1 MSARAFVGLCVL
13 CLCTALIAGPYWVYA
28 SGLRADTGTVAQV
41 DLQRVYL
48 ASDAR
53 KTVQQNIRQ
62 YGQLLFERYAA
73 TTRLKYLNPDELT
86 QYTQALNAQTPTAE
100 DKATVARLEAESA
113 KRIAEM
119 QALSEKKQ
127 ADLTDA
133 DRRRMKELNDIQAL
147 QAQALDTLRNI
158 YQQMVTDEQEKQT
171 QQGLAE
177 VRAIVRKVAKEHGIT
192 EVFDT
197 SSLVVAP
204 VDLTD
209 EVLTRVAGKKR

>member
-1 MSARAFVGLCVL
+1 MSARVFTTTSILLLCAGLL
-13 CLCTALIAGPYWVYA
+13 TSPYWVRA
-28 SGLRADTGTVAQV
+28 AGFRAESGTIAQV

-53 KTVQQNIRQ
+53 KAAQQHIRQ
-62 YGQLLFERYAA
+62 YGQILFERYAA
-73 TTRLKYLNPDELT
+73 TARLKYLNPDELT
-86 QYTQALNAQTPTAE
+86 QYTQAVNAQNPTPE
-100 DKATVARLEAESA
+100 DKATVSRLEAEST
-113 KRIAEM
+113 RRMAEM

-127 ADLTDA
+127 SDLTDA
-133 DRRRMKELNDIQAL
+133 DRKRIKELSDIQAL
-147 QAQALDTLRNI
+147 QPQALETLRNI
-158 YQQMVTDEQEKQT
+158 YQQMVTDEQDKAT

-177 VRAIVRKVAKEHGIT
+177 VRAIVRKVAKEHSIT

-209 EVLTRVAGKKR
+209 EVLARATGKKR